1 MKICETPIHMLTGEA
16 WKDVDQQ
23 LLTKMLQEFMYEEI
37 ITPTLLSETE
47 GVQCYE
53 WKDKKGTV
61 YRFEAEPRLFD
72 SFRVLPGSTE
82 VLTTETIDIPLSL
95 SLLLS
100 IQQEGRMTGS
110 TAGHLIKEYLH
121 TLVADTHLKERSKS
135 SDELTELDYA
145 ELEGEMKG
153 HPWITY
159 NKGRIGFGYDDYV
172 NYAPEQKKKVQLSW
186 IAVHKNIGT
195 FHSVESLAYE
205 DVLEQELEEEIRQH
219 FARKLQTEGVQE
231 KDYYFMPIHAWQ
243 WEHVIVPMFSLEIA
257 SKELIP
263 LGEGEDLYLPQQSIR
278 TFVNVANKEKY
289 HVKLPMSI
297 LNTLVYRGL
306 PSERTV
312 IAPEVTTFMKN
323 ILENDV
329 FLKEE
334 CRLGLLGEVATMNV
348 DHRTFT
354 KLKGAP
360 YQYLEMLGVVWR
372 ESIYKELKENEHAIT
387 LAALLHVDH
396 EGTPFASKLIEK
408 SGLTVEDWVKKLTKA
423 ILPPLLHYL
432 YQYGTVFSPHGQNT
446 VLVLRD
452 YKPERIIM
460 KDFVDDVNI
469 SDQPFPEL
477 AVLSP
482 ELKNVLRSER
492 PEGLTQF
499 ILTGLFICHFRYL
512 SSILQDNE
520 QFSEHRFWSIV
531 REEILSY
538 QQRFLHLEDRFK
550 LFDLL
555 RPTFTKLTLNRN
567 RMFDYGYEDGDDRPH
582 ASEYGTVRN
591 ALHSI
596 AAHTTISEK

>member
-1 MKICETPIHMLTGEA
+1 MKMCETPLQMLTEENWENA
-16 WKDVDQQ
+16 DQQ
-23 LLTKMLQEFMYEEI
+23 LLAKMLQEFMYEEI
-37 ITPTLLSETE
+37 ITPKLLSETE
-47 GVQCYE
+47 NVQFYE
-53 WKDKKGTV
+53 WIDKKGTV
-61 YRFEAEPRLFD
+61 YRFQARPRLFN
-72 SFRVLPGSTE
+72 SFYVLPESIEIITG
-82 VLTTETIDIPLSL
+82 ETKDIPLSL
-95 SLLLS
+95 ALLLS
-100 IQQEGRMTGS
+100 IQQEGNMTGS

-172 NYAPEQKKKVQLSW
+172 QYAPEQKKKVQLSW
-186 IAVHKNIGT
+186 IAVHKNLGT
-195 FHSVESLAYE
+195 FHSVKGLDYE
-205 DVLEQELEEEIRQH
+205 HVMEQELDEEARQC
-219 FARKLQTEGVQE
+219 FVEKLRAKEVQE

-243 WEHVIVPMFSLEIA
+243 WNNVIVSMFAAEIA

-263 LGEGEDLYLPQQSIR
+263 LGEGEDEYLPQQSIR
-278 TFVNVANKEKY
+278 TFANVTKKNKY

-323 ILENDV
+323 ILDNDL

-348 DHRTFT
+348 NHRTFS
-354 KLKGAP
+354 KLAGAP

-372 ESIYKELKENEHAIT
+372 ESVYQELRDDEQAIT

-396 EGTPFASKLIEK
+396 EGTPFVSTLIEK
-408 SGLTVEDWVKKLTKA
+408 SGLTVEQWVNQLTKA

-446 VLVLRD
+446 VLVLKN
-452 YKPERIIM
+452 YKPERTIM

-477 AVLSP
+477 SVLSP
-482 ELKNVLRSER
+482 ELKKVIRSEP

-499 ILTGLFICHFRYL
+499 IFTGLFICHFRYL
-512 SSILQDNE
+512 SNILQESE
-520 QFSEHRFWSIV
+520 QFSEHRFWGIV

-538 QQRFLHLEDRFK
+538 QRRFPHLQERFK

-555 RPTFTKLTLNRN
+555 RPTFTKLALNRN

-582 ASEYGTVRN
+582 ASEFGKVAN
-591 ALHSI
+591 ALYEVASE
-596 AAHTTISEK
+596 TIM

>member
-53 WKDKKGTV
+53 WRDKKGTV
-61 YRFEAEPRLFD
+61 YRFEAETRLFD
-72 SFRVLPGSTE
+72 SFRILPGSIE
-82 VLTTETIDIPLSL
+82 VITTETIDIPLSL

-100 IQQEGRMTGS
+100 IQQEGNMTGS

-121 TLVADTHLKERSKS
+121 TLVADTHLKEKSKS

-145 ELEGEMKG
+145 ELEGEMTG

-172 NYAPEQKKKVQLSW
+172 NYAPEQKKKVQISW

-195 FHSVESLAYE
+195 FHSVEGLAYE
-205 DVLEQELEEEIRQH
+205 HVLEQELEEETRQH

-263 LGEGEDLYLPQQSIR
+263 LGEGEDQYLPQQSIR
-278 TFVNVANKEKY
+278 TFVNVTNKEKY

-372 ESIYKELKENEHAIT
+372 ESIYKELKKDEHAIT

-477 AVLSP
+477 AVLSQ

-512 SSILQDNE
+512 SSILQENE

-538 QQRFLHLEDRFK
+538 QRRFSHLEERFK

-582 ASEYGTVRN
+582 ASEYGIVRN